1 MMPRY
6 RQLMMVDVPPLLMS
20 GSGCPVTGAKP
31 TATSHVEEC
40 LGNQHDGESHAE
52 EGWKIVLTPVGYSAS
67 SEQEDDVE
75 ECNQCG
81 SPYTH
86 LFDDD
91 GIDEVWRTPVR
102 ESLVLLSC
110 PVLCLRCWKRR
121 WRCWHVPLGHL
132 CRDRHPVG
140 LQALEFINLSIRAF
154 QVSALW
160 NIFSA
165 MLASPVPAQPSR
177 SAYFPVYCL
186 LRPCP
191 VRLS

>member
-31 TATSHVEEC
+31 TATAM
-40 LGNQHDGESHAE
+40 LKHDGESHAE
-52 EGWKIVLTPVGYSAS
+52 EGREIVLTPVGYSAS

-91 GIDEVWRTPVR
+91 GIDEV
-102 ESLVLLSC
+102 
-110 PVLCLRCWKRR
+110 
-121 WRCWHVPLGHL
+121 
-132 CRDRHPVG
+132 
-140 LQALEFINLSIRAF
+140 
-154 QVSALW
+154 
-160 NIFSA
+160 
-165 MLASPVPAQPSR
+165 
-177 SAYFPVYCL
+177 
-186 LRPCP
+186 
-191 VRLS
+191 